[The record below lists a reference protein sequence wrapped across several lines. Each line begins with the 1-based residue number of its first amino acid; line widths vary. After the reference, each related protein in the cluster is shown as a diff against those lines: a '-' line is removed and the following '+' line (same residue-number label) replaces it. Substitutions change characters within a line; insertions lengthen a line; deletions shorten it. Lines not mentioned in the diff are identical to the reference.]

1 MSVLEQLAAT
11 CATERLAGA
20 GERLCR
26 EGQPATEFFEIR
38 TGVVALEIVVPGRD
52 ALLIETLHD
61 GDLLGWSWLYEP
73 NRWQFDARTT
83 TPCELR
89 VFDGACVR
97 AACEADPALGYAF
110 MQRFAAVMVER
121 LQATRLQ
128 LLDVYGN
135 LTPR

>member
-1 MSVLEQLAAT
+1 MSVLERLAAT
-11 CATERLAGA
+11 CAKELHVETDEQ
-20 GERLCR
+20 LCR

-38 TGVVALEIVVPGRD
+38 RGVVALEIVVPGRD

-73 NRWQFDARTT
+73 HRWQFDARATA
-83 TPCELR
+83 PCDLR

-97 AACEADPALGYAF
+97 AACEADPELGYAF

-135 LTPR
+135 LAAH

>member
-1 MSVLEQLAAT
+1 MSVLDRLAST
-11 CATERLAGA
+11 CATERRVEA
-20 GERLCR
+20 GESLCR
-26 EGQPATEFFEIR
+26 EGQPASELFEICS
-38 TGVVALEIVVPGRD
+38 GVVALEIVVPGRD

-73 NRWQFDARTT
+73 HRWQFDARATA
-83 TPCELR
+83 PCDLR

-97 AACEADPALGYAF
+97 AVCDADPALGYAF
-110 MQRFAAVMVER
+110 MRLFAAVMVER

-135 LTPR
+135 VAAR

>member
-1 MSVLEQLAAT
+1 MTVLEQLAAT
-11 CATERLAGA
+11 CATERRAEA
-20 GERLCR
+20 GETLCR
-26 EGQPATEFFEIR
+26 EGEPAAEFFEIR
-38 TGVVALEIVVPGRD
+38 SGVVALEVVVPGHD

-73 NRWQFDARTT
+73 HRWQFDARATAA
-83 TPCELR
+83 CDLL

-97 AACEADPALGYAF
+97 AACNADPALGYAF

-135 LTPR
+135 VATG

>member
-1 MSVLEQLAAT
+1 MTVLDQLAAT
-11 CATERLAGA
+11 CGTDVHVEAGA
-20 GERLCR
+20 RLCR
-26 EGQPATEFFEIR
+26 EGEPATGFFEIR
-38 TGVVALEIVVPGRD
+38 SGVIALEIVAPGRD

-73 NRWQFDARTT
+73 HRWQFDARATT
-83 TPCELR
+83 ACDLR
-89 VFDGACVR
+89 AFDGACVR
-97 AACEADPALGYAF
+97 AACDADPAFGYAF

-135 LTPR
+135 LAAH

>member
-1 MSVLEQLAAT
+1 MTVLDQLAVT
-11 CATERLAGA
+11 CATDVHAEAGA
-20 GERLCR
+20 RLCR
-26 EGQPATEFFEIR
+26 EGERATGFFEIR
-38 TGVVALEIVVPGRD
+38 SGVIALEIVVPGHD

-73 NRWQFDARTT
+73 HRWQFDARAT
-83 TPCELR
+83 TPCDLR

-97 AACEADPALGYAF
+97 AACDADPRLGYAF
-110 MQRFAAVMVER
+110 MQRFAAIMVER

-135 LTPR
+135 VAAR

>member
-1 MSVLEQLAAT
+1 MERLAT
-11 CATERLAGA
+11 RCATEQHVDAGA
-20 GERLCR
+20 QLCR
-26 EGQPATEFFEIR
+26 EGEPADVFYLITS
-38 TGVVALEIVVPGRD
+38 GLVALEVVVPGRD
-52 ALLIETLHD
+52 ALLVETLHD

-73 NRWQFDARTT
+73 KRWQFDARAVE
-83 TPCELR
+83 PCRLL

-97 AACEADPALGYAF
+97 SACAAEPELGYAF

-135 LTPR
+135 ATAG

>member
-1 MSVLEQLAAT
+1 MSVLDRLAAT
-11 CATERLAGA
+11 CATERRAEA
-20 GERLCR
+20 DEQLCR

-38 TGVVALEIVVPGRD
+38 SGVVALEIVVPGR
-52 ALLIETLHD
+52 ATLLIETLHD

-73 NRWQFDARTT
+73 HRWQFDARATA
-83 TPCELR
+83 PCDLR
-89 VFDGACVR
+89 VYDGACVR
-97 AACEADPALGYAF
+97 AACEADPALGYEF

-135 LTPR
+135 IAAR

>member
-1 MSVLEQLAAT
+1 MTVLDQLAAT
-11 CATERLAGA
+11 CATDVHVEAGA
-20 GERLCR
+20 RLCR
-26 EGQPATEFFEIR
+26 EGEPATGFFEIR
-38 TGVVALEIVVPGRD
+38 SGVIALEIVAPGRE

-73 NRWQFDARTT
+73 HRWQFDARAT
-83 TPCELR
+83 TPCGLR
-89 VFDGACVR
+89 AFDGACVR
-97 AACEADPALGYAF
+97 AACDADPGLGYAF

-135 LTPR
+135 LAAH

>member
-1 MSVLEQLAAT
+1 MSVLERLAQS
-11 CATERLAGA
+11 CATELHVDV

-26 EGQPATEFFEIR
+26 EGDPADGFFLITR
-38 TGVVALEIVVPGRD
+38 GVVALEIVVPGRD

-73 NRWQFDARTT
+73 HRWQFDARAIE
-83 TPCELR
+83 PCELLA
-89 VFDGACVR
+89 FDGACVR
-97 AACEADPALGYAF
+97 AACDGDPSLGYAF

-128 LLDVYGN
+128 LLDVYGAG
-135 LTPR
+135 

>member
-11 CATERLAGA
+11 CASERHAEP

-26 EGQPATEFFEIR
+26 EGDPADGFFVIR
-38 TGVVALEIVVPGRD
+38 QGVVALEIVVPGRD

-73 NRWQFDARTT
+73 HRWQFDARVTQ
-83 TPCELR
+83 PCDLLA
-89 VFDGACVR
+89 FDGACVR
-97 AACEADPALGYAF
+97 AACDRDPSLGYAF

-128 LLDVYGN
+128 LLDVYGV
-135 LTPR
+135 R

>member
-1 MSVLEQLAAT
+1 MSVLDQLAAT
-11 CATERLAGA
+11 CATERSVEA

-26 EGQPATEFFEIR
+26 EGDAATEFFEIR
-38 TGVVALEIVVPGRD
+38 SGVVALEIVVPGRD

-73 NRWQFDARTT
+73 HRWQFDARATS
-83 TPCELR
+83 PCDLR

-97 AACEADPALGYAF
+97 AACDADPALGYAF

-135 LTPR
+135 VATG

>member
-1 MSVLEQLAAT
+1 MSVLEQLAGRCSRA
-11 CATERLAGA
+11 EHVEAGTV
-20 GERLCR
+20 LCR
-26 EGQPATEFFEIR
+26 EGDAAESFFLIER
-38 TGVVALEIVVPGRD
+38 GVIALEIVVPGRD

-73 NRWQFDARTT
+73 HRWQFDARATE
-83 TPCELR
+83 PCELL

-97 AACEADPALGYAF
+97 AACEADPALGYEF

-128 LLDVYGN
+128 LLDVYGHGAG
-135 LTPR
+135 R

>member
-1 MSVLEQLAAT
+1 MTVLDQLAAT
-11 CATERLAGA
+11 CATERRAEA

-26 EGQPATEFFEIR
+26 EGDAATEFFEIR
-38 TGVVALEIVVPGRD
+38 SGVVALEIVVPGRD

-73 NRWQFDARTT
+73 HRWQFDARATA
-83 TPCELR
+83 PCDLR
-89 VFDGACVR
+89 AFDGACVR
-97 AACEADPALGYAF
+97 AACETDPALGYAF

-135 LTPR
+135 VAAH

>member
-1 MSVLEQLAAT
+1 MSVLERLAAT
-11 CATERLAGA
+11 CVTELHVEAD
-20 GERLCR
+20 ERLCR
-26 EGQPATEFFEIR
+26 EGEPAIGFFEIR
-38 TGVVALEIVVPGRD
+38 SGVVALEIAVPGRD

-73 NRWQFDARTT
+73 HRWQFDARATA
-83 TPCELR
+83 PCELR

-97 AACEADPALGYAF
+97 AACDGDTALGYAF

-128 LLDVYGN
+128 LLDVYGHD
-135 LTPR
+135 PVR

>member
-1 MSVLEQLAAT
+1 MSVLDRLAAT
-11 CATERLAGA
+11 CATERRAEA
-20 GERLCR
+20 DEVLCR
-26 EGQPATEFFEIR
+26 EGQPANEFFEIR
-38 TGVVALEIVVPGRD
+38 GGVVALEIVVPGRE

-73 NRWQFDARTT
+73 HRWQFDARATA
-83 TPCELR
+83 PCDLR

-97 AACEADPALGYAF
+97 AACDADPALGYEF

-135 LTPR
+135 VAAR

>member
-1 MSVLEQLAAT
+1 MKEIEQFAVSCGHELHV
-11 CATERLAGA
+11 EA

-26 EGQPATEFFEIR
+26 EGDPADRFYLIES
-38 TGVVALEIVVPGRD
+38 GVVALEIAVPGRD

-61 GDLLGWSWLYEP
+61 GDLLGWSWLFEP
-73 NRWQFDARTT
+73 HRWQFDARALE
-83 TPCELR
+83 PCDLI

-97 AACEADPALGYAF
+97 ERCEADPALGYAF

-128 LLDVYGN
+128 LMDVYGHGAG
-135 LTPR
+135 R